1 MYLSARD
8 LGGRGLYILARGHII
23 DQTLDRVILVLAVAV
38 AEEVQ
43 GALALVGS
51 IAGVDDRQSREV
63 RIDD

>member
-1 MYLSARD
+1 
-8 LGGRGLYILARGHII
+8 LYILARGHII
-23 DQTLDRVILVLAVAV
+23 DQALDRVILILAVAV
-38 AEEVQ
+38 GEEVQ